1 MAIRIDILTLFPEM
15 FEVFNYSIIGKA
27 KKKEIIKINTVN
39 VRDYT
44 TDKHKKVDD
53 YPYGGGAGMVMS
65 AQPIVDCIRA
75 VKKNNKG
82 KVIFLGPRG
91 KTFNQE
97 MAKEL
102 SRESEIVFLCG
113 HYEGVDERI
122 YKYVDMEVSL
132 GDFVL
137 TGGEMACIP
146 IVDGICRMLPG
157 VLSKSES
164 YRDESFYSGLL
175 EYPQYTRPECFEG
188 QHVPEVLISGHHDNI
203 RQWRRLQSLKI
214 TEQKRPDLF
223 KELVFSKEDNK
234 LLKGTNQKITKK

>member
-1 MAIRIDILTLFPEM
+1 
-15 FEVFNYSIIGKA
+15 
-27 KKKEIIKINTVN
+27 
-39 VRDYT
+39 
-44 TDKHKKVDD
+44 
-53 YPYGGGAGMVMS
+53 
-65 AQPIVDCIRA
+65 
-75 VKKNNKG
+75 
-82 KVIFLGPRG
+82 
-91 KTFNQE
+91 

-102 SRESEIVFLCG
+102 SMESEIVFLCG
-113 HYEGVDERI
+113 QYEGVDERI